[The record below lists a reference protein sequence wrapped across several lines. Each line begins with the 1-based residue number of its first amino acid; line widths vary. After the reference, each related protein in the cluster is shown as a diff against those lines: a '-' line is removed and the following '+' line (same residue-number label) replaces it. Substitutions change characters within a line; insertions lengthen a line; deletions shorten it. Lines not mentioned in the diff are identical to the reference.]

1 MVGDVLPA
9 GMSEREAEVL
19 DAVSAHLSNAQIAG
33 RLHIS
38 VRTVESHVSSLL
50 RKFGAADRRE
60 LARLAPAIGAPAAA
74 VGLPAPWT
82 SFVGRDVER
91 ATVLAALGK
100 ARLVTLVGPGGV
112 GKTRLAVEAAREEAS
127 SFPSGCA
134 FADLVPVRAGFVVQS
149 VASALGVS
157 ERPQQP
163 LAQAVIEHLAGRRAL
178 LVLDN
183 CEHLLA
189 EAAAFTEQL
198 LAACPGVRV
207 LATSRE
213 RLAVAG
219 EHVVMVPP
227 LSLVAGG
234 ADSVAGSEAALLFI
248 DRARAVDS
256 GFVPAAAVDELC
268 ARLDGVPLAIELA
281 AARSAS
287 LGLDGLLAGLD
298 DYLRLLAGGHG
309 ANPRHHSLRSVIGW
323 SHDLLDDAERAMF
336 RRLGVF
342 AGGFDLDAAYAI
354 SADGKRGAV
363 VDMIG
368 RLADKS
374 LLVAAHGSGSG
385 RWRMLDTVRAYAL
398 EQLAASGEEP
408 AVRERHLRWAAQT
421 AAALEQRAQ
430 AAGGS
435 LQAGWRPAFDAA
447 ADDLRSAL
455 GSGVGPGPDGMRHR
469 LARSLGHLA
478 YAHRYLAEARGHFE
492 RAAALAPGAGH
503 AAADLLAQ
511 ARVAAAEGRGELAF
525 DLLLASAGQAKTA
538 GEDRARSTALV
549 EAVTVAHRIA
559 GTFKHD
565 VPHGRLRDLLDEAA
579 HIAPADDPVTATQLA
594 AAAAWIA
601 REEKFTPDPQLAA
614 TALAAARRAGDPVL
628 ISGAL
633 CAAAEAARAAGR
645 YGQAYKLSV
654 ERSQLTGRLSRHEVR
669 AGFEISDSRS
679 ITLAVAAGDLPG
691 ALSMADLAAG
701 NPLVGDQPMTLF
713 RRVIALTLQ
722 GDFDAAIADAT
733 GMWHAWL
740 RAGTPPAHW
749 TAPAA
754 YACVL
759 ACDLRG
765 DADGVREW
773 RDRAAKLAAGYTG
786 RSLVLFAAF
795 TDSRIA
801 LHYGRYDQAAAAL
814 GGLGVGERPWYD
826 NAPHWDYD
834 AYAWALAAEAAVAAD
849 LPDARQRLAAAAP
862 AARENLWAAAC
873 LARAH
878 GRLHDDR
885 AALEESLARWQRIGS
900 RFEHACTLLLMPD
913 RAAPGL
919 AELDA
924 LGCPPPQARSVR

>member
-1 MVGDVLPA
+1 
-9 GMSEREAEVL
+9 MSEREAEVL
-19 DAVSAHLSNAQIAG
+19 DAVSAHLSNAQIAS

-60 LARLAPAIGAPAAA
+60 LAGLASAVGAPAAA
-74 VGLPAPWT
+74 VSLPAPWT
-82 SFVGRDVER
+82 SFVGRERER
-91 ATVLAALGK
+91 AAVLAALGE
-100 ARLVTLVGPGGV
+100 ARLVTLAGPGGV
-112 GKTRLAVEAAREEAS
+112 GKTRLAVEAAREAAS

-149 VASALGVS
+149 VASVLGVS

-163 LAQAVIEHLAGRRAL
+163 LAEAVLEHLAGRRAL

-189 EAAAFTEQL
+189 EAAAFTERL

-219 EHVVMVPP
+219 EHMVTVPP
-227 LSLVAGG
+227 LSLAAGVADG
-234 ADSVAGSEAALLFI
+234 VAGSEAALLFI
-248 DRARAVDS
+248 DRACAVDS
-256 GFVPAAAVDELC
+256 GFIPAAAVGELC
-268 ARLDGVPLAIELA
+268 ARLEGVPLAIELA

-298 DYLRLLAGGHG
+298 DYLRLLAGGRG
-309 ANPRHHSLRSVIGW
+309 ADPRHHSLRAVIEW

-336 RRLGVF
+336 RRLGMF
-342 AGGFDLDAAYAI
+342 AGGFDLDAACAI
-354 SADGKRGAV
+354 SADGKRGATADV
-363 VDMIG
+363 IG

-374 LLVAAHGSGSG
+374 LLVASHGSG
-385 RWRMLDTVRAYAL
+385 RWRMLDAVRAYAL
-398 EQLAASGEEP
+398 EQLTASGEEL
-408 AVRERHLRWAAQT
+408 AVRERHLRWAAQI

-435 LQAGWRPAFDAA
+435 VRAEWRPGFDAV
-447 ADDLRSAL
+447 ADDLRAAL
-455 GSGVGPGPDGMRHR
+455 GSGAGPGPDGMRHR

-492 RAAALAPGAGH
+492 RAADLAPGAGQ

-525 DLLLASAGQAKTA
+525 DLLLASADRAKAA
-538 GEDRARSTALV
+538 GDDRARSTALV

-559 GTFKHD
+559 GTFKHE
-565 VPHGRLRDLLDEAA
+565 VPHSRLRDLLAEAA
-579 HIAPADDPVTATQLA
+579 RMTPADDPVAAAQLA
-594 AAAAWIA
+594 VAEAWNA
-601 REEKFTPDPQLAA
+601 RAEKATPDPQLAA
-614 TALAAARRAGDPVL
+614 AALAAARRAGDPVL
-628 ISGAL
+628 ISVGL
-633 CAAAEAARAAGR
+633 DSVAEAERAAGR
-645 YGQAYKLSV
+645 YRQAHKLSV
-654 ERSQLTGRLSRHEVR
+654 ERSQLVGRLSRHDVR

-679 ITLAVAAGDLPG
+679 IALAVAAGDLPG
-691 ALSMADLAAG
+691 ALSMADPASSDPLAA
-701 NPLVGDQPMTLF
+701 DQPMTLF
-713 RRVIALTLQ
+713 RRVIALALQ

-733 GMWHAWL
+733 GMWQAWL
-740 RAGTPPAHW
+740 RAGAPPAHW

-754 YACVL
+754 HASVL
-759 ACDLRG
+759 VCDLRG
-765 DADGVREW
+765 DSDGVREW
-773 RDRAAKLAAGYTG
+773 RDRAAKLAAGRAR

-795 TDSRIA
+795 TDSRAA

-814 GGLGVGERPWYD
+814 AGLGIGERSWYD
-826 NAPHWDYD
+826 NTQHWDYD
-834 AYAWALAAEAAVAAD
+834 AYAWALAAEVAVIAG
-849 LPDARQRLAAAAP
+849 LPDATQRLAAAAP
-862 AARENLWAAAC
+862 AAQENLWAAAC
-873 LARAH
+873 LARAN

-885 AALEESLARWQRIGS
+885 AALEESLAGWQRIGS
-900 RFEHACTLLLMPD
+900 RFEHACSLLLMPGL
-913 RAAPGL
+913 AAQGH

-924 LGCPPPQARSVR
+924 LGCPPPAT

>member
-1 MVGDVLPA
+1 
-9 GMSEREAEVL
+9 MSEREAEVL
-19 DAVSAHLSNAQIAG
+19 DAVGAHLSNAQIAG

-60 LARLAPAIGAPAAA
+60 LARLAAVARTPPAA
-74 VGLPAPWT
+74 VGLPARWT
-82 SFVGRDVER
+82 SFVGRDGER
-91 ATVLAALGK
+91 ATVLAALGE

-112 GKTRLAVEAAREEAS
+112 GKTRLAVEAARDAAS

-134 FADLVPVRAGFVVQS
+134 FADLVPVREGFVVQS
-149 VASALGVS
+149 VASVLGVS

-163 LAQAVIEHLAGRRAL
+163 LAEAVLEYLAGRRAL

-189 EAAAFTEQL
+189 EAAAFAERL
-198 LAACPGVRV
+198 LAACPDVRV
-207 LATSRE
+207 LVTSRE

-219 EHVVMVPP
+219 EHLVTVPP
-227 LSLVAGG
+227 LSLVAGVAG
-234 ADSVAGSEAALLFI
+234 GVAGSEAALLFI
-248 DRARAVDS
+248 DRACAVDS
-256 GFVPAAAVDELC
+256 GFIAAAAVDELC
-268 ARLDGVPLAIELA
+268 ARLEGVPLAIELA

-298 DYLRLLAGGHG
+298 DYLRLLAGGRG
-309 ANPRHHSLRSVIGW
+309 ADPRHHSLRAVIGW

-342 AGGFDLDAAYAI
+342 AGGFDLDAACAI
-354 SADGKRGAV
+354 SADGKRGPVADV
-363 VDMIG
+363 IG

-398 EQLAASGEEP
+398 EQLTATGEEP

-435 LQAGWRPAFDAA
+435 VQAGWRPGFDAV
-447 ADDLRSAL
+447 ADDLRAAL
-455 GSGVGPGPDGMRHR
+455 GSGAGPGPDGMRHR
-469 LARSLGHLA
+469 LGRSLGHLA

-492 RAAALAPGAGH
+492 RAAGLAPGAGQ

-525 DLLLASAGQAKTA
+525 DLLLASADRAKTA
-538 GEDRARSTALV
+538 GDDRVRSTTLA

-559 GTFKHD
+559 GTFKHE
-565 VPHGRLRDLLDEAA
+565 VPHSRLHALLAEAA
-579 HIAPADDPVTATQLA
+579 RIAPADDPAAPAQLA
-594 AAAAWIA
+594 AAAAWNA
-601 REEKFTPDPQLAA
+601 GAEKATPDPQLAA
-614 TALAAARRAGDPVL
+614 AALAAARNAGDPVL
-628 ISGAL
+628 ISGGL
-633 CAAAEAARAAGR
+633 DAAAQAARAAGEYR
-645 YGQAYKLSV
+645 QAHKLSV
-654 ERSQLTGRLSRHEVR
+654 ERSQLQGRLPRHEVR

-679 ITLAVAAGDLPG
+679 ITLAVAAGDLLG

-701 NPLVGDQPMTLF
+701 NPLAGDQPMTLF
-713 RRVIALTLQ
+713 RRVIALALQ
-722 GDFDAAIADAT
+722 GHFDAAIADAA
-733 GMWHAWL
+733 GMWQAWL
-740 RAGTPPAHW
+740 RAGAPPAHW

-754 YACVL
+754 HAAVL
-759 ACDLRG
+759 VCDLRG
-765 DADGVREW
+765 DSDGAREW
-773 RDRAAKLAAGYTG
+773 RDRAVKLAAGHTR

-795 TDSRIA
+795 TDSRAA
-801 LHYGRYDQAAAAL
+801 LHHGRHDQAAAAL
-814 GGLGVGERPWYD
+814 AGLGIGERPWYD
-826 NAPHWDYD
+826 STPHWDYD
-834 AYAWALAAEAAVAAD
+834 AYAWALAAEAAVITGH
-849 LPDARQRLAAAAP
+849 PDATQRLAAAAS
-862 AARENLWAAAC
+862 AAQENLWAAAC
-873 LARAH
+873 LARAN
-878 GRLHDDR
+878 GRLHHDR
-885 AALEESLARWQRIGS
+885 AALEESLAGWQRIGS

-913 RAAPGL
+913 QAAQGH

-924 LGCPPPQARSVR
+924 LGCSPPAT